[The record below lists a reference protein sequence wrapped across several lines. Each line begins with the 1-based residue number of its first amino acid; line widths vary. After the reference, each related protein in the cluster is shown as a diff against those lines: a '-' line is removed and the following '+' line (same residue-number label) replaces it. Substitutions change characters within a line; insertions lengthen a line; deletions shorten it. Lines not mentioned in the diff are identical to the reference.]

1 MGVRK
6 FILLNSFLLNI
17 CLDIHLVYNNDIL
30 WQGTVTQIIA
40 QKINPEKFKNC
51 ALFILSL

>member
-1 MGVRK
+1 M
-6 FILLNSFLLNI
+6 
-17 CLDIHLVYNNDIL
+17 YNNDIL

-51 ALFILSL
+51 ALFIYPRNEYVVLALPKIN